1 MSPGQVEEALKFLLS
16 QEVNRD
22 DLGQICKG
30 VQAKFQCLSIA
41 AWLHC
46 HPRQIEVT
54 LLPTITEGSSR
65 KPSPAQMILHVVAFL
80 LHPDWPEPLLS
91 EHWH

>member
-22 DLGQICKG
+22 DLGQICK
-30 VQAKFQCLSIA
+30 VIQAEFQRLSIA
-41 AWLHC
+41 AWLHF
-46 HPRQIEVT
+46 HPRQIEVS
-54 LLPTITEGSSR
+54 LVPTITEGSSGE
-65 KPSPAQMILHVVAFL
+65 PCPAQMILHVVAFL